1 MNKSKVWDVVYGEW
15 VYENIEG
22 YIKGLDP
29 KGYSVIRCANLEDSD
44 GNMIFEKDFLTK
56 NSEGELLQVEFVNQE
71 FLIAG
76 EKMKDFLNKNQYVKK
91 IGNYFD
97 LQQEKKN
104 RKEKNVFTE
113 QKTENDPLIKTEE
126 IYTYCKENG
135 LKPNQLDRKTMDRF
149 LSWD

>member
-1 MNKSKVWDVVYGEW
+1 
-15 VYENIEG
+15 
-22 YIKGLDP
+22 
-29 KGYSVIRCANLEDSD
+29 
-44 GNMIFEKDFLTK
+44 
-56 NSEGELLQVEFVNQE
+56 
-71 FLIAG
+71 
-76 EKMKDFLNKNQYVKK
+76 MKDFLNKNQYVKK

-97 LQQEKKN
+97 LQQGKKN

-135 LKPNQLDRKTMDRF
+135 LKPNQLDRKTMDKF